1 MSYYEKY
8 LKYKKKYLN
17 LKGGQVFELSIP
29 AVHADDFRELIKSNI
44 ELYSMPPYDH
54 VETYQEIVDPS
65 NNNIIFRITKPPMPF
80 QNFYNLTEI
89 ILKER
94 WKEITN
100 RKMYQYLKLLRNIN
114 KERISEIINF
124 FNTMNPDDLFTYLQE
139 NRLVADLDKTIIYLI
154 ARQGVFEVMR
164 YLFDRL
170 GEIRIRELLKVKI
183 SDGRIPLFAA
193 LRAASNKIEMYNFV
207 KYYTDPS
214 LYKIKFL
221 SQGITEC
228 NLIDFAILL
237 KLNMNDSPE
246 DTYIYE
252 DVKRITA

>member
-44 ELYSMPPYDH
+44 KLYDMPPYDRAGI
-54 VETYQEIVDPS
+54 YKEIVDPS
-65 NNNIIFRITKPPMPF
+65 NNNIIFRIYKPNIPS
-80 QNFYNLTEI
+80 QQFYNLTEI
-89 ILKER
+89 ILREKWR
-94 WKEITN
+94 EITN
-100 RKMYQYLKLLRNIN
+100 GKMYQYLTLLRNID

-124 FNTMNPDDLFTYLQE
+124 FNTMNSDDLFTYLQE
-139 NRLVADLDKTIIYLI
+139 NRLVSELNKTIIYLI

-193 LRAASNKIEMYNFV
+193 LRAPSNKIEMYNFV
-207 KYYTDPS
+207 REYTDPS

-228 NLIDFAILL
+228 NLIDFAIML
-237 KLNMNDSPE
+237 KLNMNNSPE

-252 DVKRITA
+252 DIKRITA